1 MPKPRSGPW
10 VKILLCGV
18 LGGAVLFAVL
28 AYAMVN
34 TDQRPFCTSCHV
46 MAEAGVTHKMST
58 HANLS
63 CNDCHA
69 PHNLMAKLPF
79 KAKEGLRDFIENVSG
94 SDVPLGPML
103 STKAVVKANCIA
115 CHSQTNVDV
124 ASMDVK
130 PYCVDCHRNIA
141 HMRKKP
147 VSSRMVAYD

>member
-18 LGGAVLFAVL
+18 LVGAGLFAVL
-28 AYAMVN
+28 ACAMVN
-34 TDQRPFCTSCHV
+34 TDQRPFCTSCHI

-58 HANLS
+58 HANLA

-69 PHNLMAKLPF
+69 PGNLMAKLPF
-79 KAKEGLRDFIENVSG
+79 KAREGLRDVIGNMNG
-94 SDVPLGPML
+94 SDVPLGAML
-103 STKAVVKANCIA
+103 STRAVVKANCIA
-115 CHSQTNVDV
+115 CHARTNVEV

-147 VSSRMVAYD
+147 VSSRMVAYG

>member
-1 MPKPRSGPW
+1 MPKPRSSPW
-10 VKILLCGV
+10 ARILLCGV
-18 LGGAVLFAVL
+18 LVGAGLFAVL
-28 AYAMVN
+28 ASAMVS

-58 HANLS
+58 HAKLA

-69 PHNLMAKLPF
+69 PNNLTAKLPF
-79 KAKEGLRDFIENVSG
+79 KAREGLRDFIGNMAG
-94 SDVPLGPML
+94 NDVPLGVLL
-103 STKAVVKANCIA
+103 STRAVVKANCIA

-130 PYCVDCHRNIA
+130 SSCVDCHRNIA